1 MHLIQLLLLLLTL
14 QTDNDNLNTSISVMC
29 DMHDFYRDYSTALAN
44 IQPNT
49 NTSLHVKADYSAAQ
63 YVALK
68 NMLSACQWVR
78 AS

>member
-1 MHLIQLLLLLLTL
+1 
-14 QTDNDNLNTSISVMC
+14 MC

-49 NTSLHVKADYSAAQ
+49 DTSLHVKADYSAAQ

-68 NMLSACQWVR
+68 NMQSACEWVR
-78 AS
+78 ARDSMRSNCVEWDRN